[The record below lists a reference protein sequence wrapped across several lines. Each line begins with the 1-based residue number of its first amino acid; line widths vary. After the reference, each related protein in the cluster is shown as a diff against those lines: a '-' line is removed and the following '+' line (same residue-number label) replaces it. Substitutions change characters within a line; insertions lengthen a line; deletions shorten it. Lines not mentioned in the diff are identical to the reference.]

1 MRRIAPVLA
10 VVLAA
15 TGLTVAYGT
24 RGARASVAPLAAR
37 ATPTPATA
45 AAATTARPSG
55 DSVERARTLALA
67 PSKDGTPV
75 DLLIEQSQKAIEKN
89 PKKVDWWI
97 VLGRAWVRKARESSD
112 PGYYLNATAAVDVA
126 LDLSPDN
133 TAALDVKGLA
143 LLNDH
148 KFEEA
153 RDLAQRTVA
162 KNAEDPTAFGTLSDA
177 LLELGR
183 YDEATQA
190 AQAMMDL
197 KPNLPSY
204 SRAAHLAW
212 LRGDVGGAKESL
224 RLALDSGKD
233 QRDKEPYAWVLAQAA
248 QLFMA
253 QGDLEGAEAGF
264 DRALDWLPGFA
275 PANVGKGRVALA
287 RHQSTRAAELFQRAH
302 ATSPLVET
310 AWLLGDARQAA
321 GDSAGANEAWDFV
334 RKEGRRTD
342 PRTLGA
348 FLAEK
353 NETPEAALALADAEM
368 KARPDIVT
376 EDVRAWA
383 LYRLGRMQDARNAIV
398 HARRLGTK
406 DARLLY
412 HEGAIRLAMTDPAEQ
427 AEGRKLLRAA
437 LATGALDTFGVGLSG
452 EAQRLAGR

>member
-24 RGARASVAPLAAR
+24 RGARASVTPPAPSAMATTTVVAAPSGDAAAR
-37 ATPTPATA
+37 AQ
-45 AAATTARPSG
+45 ARPG
-55 DSVERARTLALA
+55 PEQGRDAGGPPHRAIAEGHREEPEEGRL
-67 PSKDGTPV
+67 V
-75 DLLIEQSQKAIEKN
+75 DRPRSR
-89 PKKVDWWI
+89 
-97 VLGRAWVRKARESSD
+97 LGAQGARGSD

-153 RDLAQRTVA
+153 RELAERTVA

-183 YDEATQA
+183 YDEATKA

-212 LRGDVGGAKESL
+212 LHGDVGGAKESL

-248 QLFMA
+248 QLFLA

-264 DRALDWLPGFA
+264 DRALEWLPGFA

-287 RHQSTRAAELFQRAH
+287 RHQSTRAAELFQRAY

-310 AWLLGDARQAA
+310 AWLLGDAREAA
-321 GDSAGANEAWDFV
+321 GDAAGAEEARDFV

-342 PRTLGA
+342 PRTLAA

-353 NETPEAALALADAEM
+353 NETPEGALALADAEM
-368 KARPDIVT
+368 KVRPDMVT

-383 LYRLGRMQDARNAIV
+383 LYRLGRVQEARSAIV

-406 DARLLY
+406 DARMMY
-412 HEGAIRLAMTDPAEQ
+412 HEGAIRLAMADKTEQ
-427 AEGRKLLRAA
+427 TEGRKLLLAA
-437 LATGALDTFGVGLSG
+437 LGTGALDAFGVGL
-452 EAQRLAGR
+452 ADQARKLADQ

>member
-24 RGARASVAPLAAR
+24 RGARASVAPPAPAPS
-37 ATPTPATA
+37 AMATA
-45 AAATTARPSG
+45 TVVAAPSG
-55 DSVERARTLALA
+55 DAVERARKLALA

-153 RDLAQRTVA
+153 RELAERTVA

-183 YDEATQA
+183 YDEATKA
-190 AQAMMDL
+190 AQTMMDL

-212 LRGDVGGAKESL
+212 LHGDVGGAKESL

-248 QLFMA
+248 QLFLA

-264 DRALDWLPGFA
+264 DRALEWLPGFA

-287 RHQSTRAAELFQRAH
+287 RHQSTRAAELFQRAY

-310 AWLLGDARQAA
+310 AWLLGDAREAA
-321 GDSAGANEAWDFV
+321 GDVAGAKEARDFV

-342 PRTLGA
+342 PRTLAA
-348 FLAEK
+348 FLAAK
-353 NETPEAALALADAEM
+353 NETPEDALALADGEM
-368 KARPDIVT
+368 KVRPDMVT

-383 LYRLGRMQDARNAIV
+383 LYRLGRVQDARSAIV

-406 DARLLY
+406 DARMMY
-412 HEGAIRLAMTDPAEQ
+412 HEGAIRLAMADKTEQ
-427 AEGRKLLRAA
+427 AEGRKLLLAA
-437 LATGALDTFGVGLSG
+437 LGTGALDAFGVGLSDQ
-452 EAQRLAGR
+452 ARKLADQ

>member
-10 VVLAA
+10 IVLAA

-24 RGARASVAPLAAR
+24 HGARASVTPPAKSAAPRPAAE
-37 ATPTPATA
+37 APTEAP
-45 AAATTARPSG
+45 
-55 DSVERARTLALA
+55 VERARRLALA
-67 PSKDGTPV
+67 PTKDGTPV

-143 LLNDH
+143 LLSDH
-148 KFEEA
+148 RFEEA
-153 RDLAQRTVA
+153 RELAQRTVA
-162 KNAEDPTAFGTLSDA
+162 KNPEDPTAFGTLSDA

-183 YDEATQA
+183 YEEATRA
-190 AQAMMDL
+190 AQSMMDL

-212 LRGDVGGAKESL
+212 LHGDVAGAKESL

-248 QLFMA
+248 QLFLA

-264 DRALDWLPGFA
+264 DRALEWLPGFA

-287 RHQSTRAAELFQRAH
+287 RHQSARAAELFERAH
-302 ATSPLVET
+302 TTSPLVET
-310 AWLLGDARQAA
+310 AWLLGDAREAA
-321 GDSAGANEAWDFV
+321 GDAAGAEKARDFV

-342 PRTLGA
+342 PRTLAA
-348 FLAEK
+348 FFAEK
-353 NETPEAALALADAEM
+353 NEAPADALSLADAEM
-368 KARPDIVT
+368 KVRPDMVT

-383 LYRLGRMQDARNAIV
+383 LYRLGRVQDAYNAIT

-406 DARLLY
+406 DPRMLM
-412 HEGAIRLAMTDPAEQ
+412 HEGAIRLAMSDKTEQ
-427 AEGRKLLRAA
+427 AEGRKLLLAA
-437 LATGALDTFGVGLSG
+437 LANGALDGFGVGLAA
-452 EAQRLAGR
+452 EARRLAGQ

>member
-15 TGLTVAYGT
+15 AGLTAAYGT
-24 RGARASVAPLAAR
+24 RGARASETKER
-37 ATPTPATA
+37 A
-45 AAATTARPSG
+45 AANTAITAVSAAPSAAG
-55 DSVERARTLALA
+55 APVERARALALA
-67 PSKDGTPV
+67 ATKDGAPV
-75 DLLIEQSQKAIEKN
+75 DLLIEQAQKAIAKN

-112 PGYYLNATAAVDVA
+112 PGFYLNATAAADVA
-126 LDLSPDN
+126 LDLAPDN

-148 KFEEA
+148 RFEEA
-153 RDLAQRTVA
+153 RELAQQTAA
-162 KNAEDPTAFGTLSDA
+162 KNPEDPAAFGTLSDA

-183 YDEATQA
+183 YEEATRA
-190 AQAMMDL
+190 AQTMMDL

-212 LRGDVGGAKESL
+212 LHGDVAGAKESL

-233 QRDKEPYAWVLAQAA
+233 QRDKEPYAWVLTQAA
-248 QLFMA
+248 QLFLA
-253 QGDLEGAEAGF
+253 QGDIEGAEAGF
-264 DRALDWLPGFA
+264 DRALEWLPGFA

-287 RHQSTRAAELFQRAH
+287 RHESARAAELFQRAH

-310 AWLLGDARQAA
+310 AWLLGDARDAA
-321 GDSAGANEAWDFV
+321 GDAAGARAAWDVV

-342 PRTLGA
+342 PRTLAA

-353 NETPEAALALADAEM
+353 NETPTDALALADAEM
-368 KARPDIVT
+368 KARPDMVT

-406 DARLLY
+406 DARMMF
-412 HEGAIRLAMTDPAEQ
+412 HEGAIRMAMGDKAEQ
-427 AEGRKLLRAA
+427 AEGRKLVAA
-437 LATGALDTFGVGLSG
+437 TLASGALDAFGAGLTA
-452 EAQRLAGR
+452 EARKLAGQ